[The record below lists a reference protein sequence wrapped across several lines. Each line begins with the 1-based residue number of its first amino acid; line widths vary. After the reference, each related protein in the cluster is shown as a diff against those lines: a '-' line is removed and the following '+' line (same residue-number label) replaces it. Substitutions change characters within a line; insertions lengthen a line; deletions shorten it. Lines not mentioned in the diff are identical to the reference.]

1 MAQYPPAS
9 PRVTLLLSG
18 RVHAAS
24 TWTCAWTT
32 SSAFRRVDS
41 KTSPE
46 AAVPIRHGGVLNV
59 RSTAQMVSFILS
71 KSVSTAGSADGSNSL
86 LIPEVQLIPAVE
98 LVFFVVKM
106 LAIMPCT
113 VAARSTL
120 TMTPVPTAP
129 EEAKLPSTSK
139 PDS

>member
-1 MAQYPPAS
+1 M
-9 PRVTLLLSG
+9 
-18 RVHAAS
+18 
-24 TWTCAWTT
+24 
-32 SSAFRRVDS
+32 DS

-46 AAVPIRHGGVLNV
+46 AAVPIRHGRVLNV

-71 KSVSTAGSADGSNSL
+71 KSVSTAGSADGSNNL
-86 LIPEVQLIPAVE
+86 LIPEVQSIPAVE

-106 LAIMPCT
+106 LIIMPCT
-113 VAARSTL
+113 VVARATL

-129 EEAKLPSTSK
+129 KEAKLPSTSK